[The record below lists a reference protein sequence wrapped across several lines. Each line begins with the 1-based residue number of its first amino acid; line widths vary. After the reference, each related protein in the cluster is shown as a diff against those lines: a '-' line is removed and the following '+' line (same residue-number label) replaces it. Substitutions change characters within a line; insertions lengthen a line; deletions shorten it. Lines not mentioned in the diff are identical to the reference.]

1 MPNLRGLYIKWSNV
15 TSIDPMSGLEDL
27 RYLHLGS
34 STKVRSI
41 EVLAKLSRLKWLGLE
56 NLKLIRDVE
65 PIGDLA
71 GLEGLVLGGSI
82 WTTWRLR
89 SLEPLSR
96 LRSLQY
102 LSLLNLRSDDKTL
115 APLFS
120 MSRLETFETARWWD
134 RGEIETIRRLNPK
147 LAVAQPAASV
157 EKRRD

>member
-1 MPNLRGLYIKWSNV
+1 MPNLRGLYVKWSNL
-15 TSIDPMSGLEDL
+15 TRIDSLCGLEDL

-34 STKVRSI
+34 SARVRSI

-56 NLKLIRDVE
+56 NLKLIRDVD
-65 PIGDLA
+65 PIGDLE
-71 GLEGLVLGGSI
+71 GLEGLALGGSM

-89 SLEPLSR
+89 SLKPLSR

-102 LSLLNLRSDDKTL
+102 LTLLNLRCDDKTL

-134 RGEIETIRRLNPK
+134 QGEIETIRRLNPR
-147 LAVAQPAASV
+147 LAVAEPA
-157 EKRRD
+157 